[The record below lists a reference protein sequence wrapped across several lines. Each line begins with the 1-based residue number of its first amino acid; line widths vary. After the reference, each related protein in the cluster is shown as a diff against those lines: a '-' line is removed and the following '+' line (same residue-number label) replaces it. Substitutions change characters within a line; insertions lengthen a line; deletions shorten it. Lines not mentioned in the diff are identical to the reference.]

1 MRHTNGSVRTL
12 PESWTLPAWAV
23 CQRCDGES
31 HPARLGYCEQGEG
44 ARILAFRQ
52 GMQEAIRQG
61 GRAACRPTRAEIEPA
76 ARELVERHGAQIM
89 GTARRYSLNA
99 EDAED
104 AFQRGLEILLTK
116 APSTDQNDLVPW
128 LKTVVKH
135 EAFAIRKQRLRMEPA
150 GDRELAA
157 GVAPA
162 THDQAERKERLRLG
176 AEAMS
181 RLKPQEVR
189 CLLLRAEGYS
199 YKQICDETG
208 WTYTKVNRCIT
219 EGRRAFVERVAGI
232 ESGAECERLAPLL
245 SKLADGEAAAE
256 DMAALRP
263 HLRGC
268 LTCRATL
275 REYRGAP
282 SRIAALVPLL
292 AGPHALGRLLQRLHA
307 LIVRGHDSLV
317 HATDVASAQ
326 KLAAAA
332 AATAALAGGGVATV
346 TSLDGGHHARQ
357 AVVRHQPQ
365 PRHATARVTVKP
377 RPRSVVKRSTAV
389 PKSSRRAA
397 TRTTHAASKHTAQ
410 QEFAPSPVQAAATHA
425 SAPSRAQPGGEFGP

>member
-1 MRHTNGSVRTL
+1 M
-12 PESWTLPAWAV
+12 
-23 CQRCDGES
+23 
-31 HPARLGYCEQGEG
+31 
-44 ARILAFRQ
+44 

-61 GRAACRPTRAEIEPA
+61 GRTAYRPTRAEIEPA

-89 GTARRYSLNA
+89 GTARRYSLSA

-135 EAFAIRKQRLRMEPA
+135 EAFAIRKQRRRAEPA
-150 GDRELAA
+150 GDRELIT

-162 THDQAERKERLRLG
+162 THDQAETKERLRLG
-176 AEAMS
+176 AEALG

-199 YKQICDETG
+199 YKQICEETG
-208 WTYTKVNRCIT
+208 FTYTKVNRCIT
-219 EGRRAFVERVAGI
+219 EGRRAFLDRVAGI

-245 SKLADGEAAAE
+245 SRLADGEAGAE

-292 AGPHALGRLLQRLHA
+292 AGPHLVGRALQRLHA
-307 LIVRGHDSLV
+307 LIVRGHDALV
-317 HATDVASAQ
+317 HAADVASAQ

-332 AATAALAGGGVATV
+332 AATAAIAGGGVATV
-346 TSLDGGHHARQ
+346 ASIHPGAHHSRPA
-357 AVVRHQPQ
+357 
-365 PRHATARVTVKP
+365 HATTHRRAHAAAPTARPATTTTSASVAKP
-377 RPRSVVKRSTAV
+377 PAARSTQ
-389 PKSSRRAA
+389 P
-397 TRTTHAASKHTAQ
+397 TQTTASANAKRVAKAQ
-410 QEFAPSPVQAAATHA
+410 QEFAPSPAAATPT
-425 SAPSRAQPGGEFGP
+425 PSRAKPARAAAGGEFGP